1 MGKAEPGSA
10 KHLANKMKSRGL
22 NRLRWYCQLCEKS
35 CRDENG
41 YKMHCQSPSHTAK
54 ALEAGSNFKGVQDTF
69 SDQFLK
75 DFVAQLKTS
84 HGEKEIHINKF
95 YQEVIARKDHVH
107 LNATKW
113 HSLTEF
119 AKFLGREGV
128 CRVEEKEGEGIFVA
142 WIDDSPEAMERREKV
157 RRKEMMDKGDEER
170 EQKVL
175 REQIRRAKR
184 EAEQRGVNFD
194 EEEEERLR
202 ERELKRREGEKIKLS
217 FGKPA
222 VMKQEEEK
230 SGEETSA
237 TTTPTPTPAGGDG
250 SPAAAAA
257 VTEGEKDTTATP
269 PSTTTT
275 TTTTDGVTTEP
286 AKAERSSKSEE
297 TAAAKT
303 TTAEE
308 SKPTADLMTTAATP
322 APAPAAA
329 PAAPAAAAAPKPVS
343 MKFGMRPQPKNV
355 FKNAFAGAPKKV
367 MAAPPKKMSEA
378 ERIMKE
384 EMERKRVREEK
395 GGNLPS
401 NKKPRFQF

>member
-1 MGKAEPGSA
+1 MPKAEVGSA
-10 KHLANKMKSRGL
+10 KYLANKMKSRGL

-54 ALEAGSNFKGVQDTF
+54 ALEAGANFKGVQDTF
-69 SDQFLK
+69 SEQFLK
-75 DFVAQLKTS
+75 DFISQLKTS

-95 YQEVIARKDHVH
+95 YQEVIARKNHVH

-128 CRVEEKEGEGIFVA
+128 CRVEEKEGEGLFVA

-170 EQKVL
+170 EQRAL
-175 REQIRRAKR
+175 REQIKRAQKDA
-184 EAEQRGVNFD
+184 EARGVSFD
-194 EEEEERLR
+194 AEEEERK
-202 ERELKRREGEKIKLS
+202 ELKRREGEKIKLS
-217 FGKPA
+217 FGK
-222 VMKQEEEK
+222 
-230 SGEETSA
+230 SA
-237 TTTPTPTPAGGDG
+237 TTKKEEPG
-250 SPAAAAA
+250 SEQVKVEA
-257 VTEGEKDTTATP
+257 
-269 PSTTTT
+269 
-275 TTTTDGVTTEP
+275 
-286 AKAERSSKSEE
+286 SSKGEE
-297 TAAAKT
+297 AAAK

-308 SKPTADLMTTAATP
+308 SKPAVDSTAGP
-322 APAPAAA
+322 AG
-329 PAAPAAAAAPKPVS
+329 PAAAAAPATKPVS
-343 MKFGMRPQPKNV
+343 MKFGMKPQPKNV

-384 EMERKRVREEK
+384 ELERKRAREEK
-395 GGNLPS
+395 GGNFP

>member
-1 MGKAEPGSA
+1 MPKAEVGSA
-10 KHLANKMKSRGL
+10 KYLANKMKSRGL

-54 ALEAGSNFKGVQDTF
+54 ALEAGTNFKSVQDTF

-75 DFVAQLKTS
+75 DFISQLKTS

-119 AKFLGREGV
+119 AKFLGREGL
-128 CRVEEKEGEGIFVA
+128 CRVEEKEGEGLFVA

-170 EQKVL
+170 EQRVL
-175 REQIRRAKR
+175 REQIKRAKA
-184 EAEQRGVNFD
+184 EAEARGQKFD
-194 EEEEERLR
+194 EEEETK
-202 ERELKRREGEKIKLS
+202 RELKRREGEKIKLS

-222 VMKQEEEK
+222 ATKDAEEG
-230 SGEETSA
+230 ST
-237 TTTPTPTPAGGDG
+237 TTTPPVAG
-250 SPAAAAA
+250 S
-257 VTEGEKDTTATP
+257 EEKKDSTTP
-269 PSTTTT
+269 PSTTT
-275 TTTTDGVTTEP
+275 DGTSTEP
-286 AKAERSSKSEE
+286 AKAETQSED
-297 TAAAKT
+297 TAKT
-303 TTAEE
+303 TPEE
-308 SKPTADLMTTAATP
+308 TKPVTDSTTTAST
-322 APAPAAA
+322 PAPAAA
-329 PAAPAAAAAPKPVS
+329 APTAPKPVT
-343 MKFGMRPQPKNV
+343 MKFGMKPQPKNV

-384 EMERKRVREEK
+384 EMERKRAREEK
-395 GGNLPS
+395 GANGGP
-401 NKKPRFQF
+401 NKKMRFQL

>member
-1 MGKAEPGSA
+1 MPKAEVGSA
-10 KHLANKMKSRGL
+10 KYLANKMKSRGL

-54 ALEAGSNFKGVQDTF
+54 ALEAGANFKGVQDTF

-75 DFVAQLKTS
+75 DFIAQLKTS

-119 AKFLGREGV
+119 AKFLGREGL
-128 CRVEEKEGEGIFVA
+128 CRVEEKEGEGLFVA

-170 EQKVL
+170 EQRAL
-175 REQIRRAKR
+175 REQIKRAQKDA
-184 EAEQRGVNFD
+184 EARGVSFD
-194 EEEEERLR
+194 AEEEERK
-202 ERELKRREGEKIKLS
+202 ELKRREGEKIKLS
-217 FGKPA
+217 FGK
-222 VMKQEEEK
+222 
-230 SGEETSA
+230 SA
-237 TTTPTPTPAGGDG
+237 TTKKEEPGSGSGEGEKGSTSAAAMPTPGAGDG
-250 SPAAAAA
+250 SVPPAA
-257 VTEGEKDTTATP
+257 EEKKDTVTP
-269 PSTTTT
+269 PSTITK
-275 TTTTDGVTTEP
+275 TTTDGVSSEQ
-286 AKAERSSKSEE
+286 AKVEASSKGEE
-297 TAAAKT
+297 ATAK

-308 SKPTADLMTTAATP
+308 SKPAVDSTAGP
-322 APAPAAA
+322 AG
-329 PAAPAAAAAPKPVS
+329 PAAAAAPATKPVS
-343 MKFGMRPQPKNV
+343 MKFGMKPQPKNV

-384 EMERKRVREEK
+384 ELERKRAREEK
-395 GGNLPS
+395 GGNFP

>member
-1 MGKAEPGSA
+1 MGKAEVGSA

-75 DFVAQLKTS
+75 DFVSQLKTS

-170 EQKVL
+170 EMKVL
-175 REQIRRAKR
+175 REQIKRAKR
-184 EAEQRGVNFD
+184 EAEARGHTFD
-194 EEEEERLR
+194 EEEEARLK

-217 FGKPA
+217 FGRPA
-222 VMKQEEEK
+222 TVAAKKEGER
-230 SGEETSA
+230 SGEETSV
-237 TTTPTPTPAGGDG
+237 TTTPIPGGGDG
-250 SPAAAAA
+250 SPAAAA
-257 VTEGEKDTTATP
+257 EEKNDTTATP

-275 TTTTDGVTTEP
+275 TDGITSEP
-286 AKAERSSKSEE
+286 AKVESASKGEE
-297 TAAAKT
+297 AAAKPT
-303 TTAEE
+303 VEE
-308 SKPTADLMTTAATP
+308 SKPAADSTTAAS
-322 APAPAAA
+322 
-329 PAAPAAAAAPKPVS
+329 AAAAPKPVS
-343 MKFGMRPQPKNV
+343 MKFGMKPQPKNV

-384 EMERKRVREEK
+384 EMERKRAREEK
-395 GGNLPS
+395 GGNLP

>member
-1 MGKAEPGSA
+1 MPKAEVGSA
-10 KHLANKMKSRGL
+10 KYLANKMKSRGL

-54 ALEAGSNFKGVQDTF
+54 ALEAGTNFKSVQDTF

-75 DFVAQLKTS
+75 DFLSQLRTS

-119 AKFLGREGV
+119 AKYLGREGL
-128 CRVEEKEGEGIFVA
+128 CRVEEKEGEGLFVA

-170 EQKVL
+170 EQRVL
-175 REQIRRAKR
+175 REQIKRAKA
-184 EAEQRGVNFD
+184 EAESRGQKFD
-194 EEEEERLR
+194 EEEETKK
-202 ERELKRREGEKIKLS
+202 ELKRREGERIKLS

-222 VMKQEEEK
+222 AAKKEESV
-230 SGEETSA
+230 SGGEAAATLA
-237 TTTPTPTPAGGDG
+237 TTTPPAAAEDEKKDTPTPPTTITTNGTG
-250 SPAAAAA
+250 S
-257 VTEGEKDTTATP
+257 
-269 PSTTTT
+269 
-275 TTTTDGVTTEP
+275 EP
-286 AKAERSSKSEE
+286 AKVEASSKPEDA
-297 TAAAKT
+297 TKT
-303 TTAEE
+303 TTEE
-308 SKPTADLMTTAATP
+308 SKPAADSTTTAS
-322 APAPAAA
+322 AAA
-329 PAAPAAAAAPKPVS
+329 TSAAPKPVS
-343 MKFGMRPQPKNV
+343 MKFGMKPQPKNV

-384 EMERKRVREEK
+384 EMERKRAREEK
-395 GGNLPS
+395 GGDGPS
-401 NKKPRFQF
+401 KKMRFQF

>member
-1 MGKAEPGSA
+1 MPKAEVGSA
-10 KHLANKMKSRGL
+10 KYLANKMKSRGL

-54 ALEAGSNFKGVQDTF
+54 ALEAGANFKGVQDTF
-69 SDQFLK
+69 SEQFLK
-75 DFVAQLKTS
+75 DFISQLKTS

-128 CRVEEKEGEGIFVA
+128 CRVEEKEGEGLFVA

-170 EQKVL
+170 EQRAL
-175 REQIRRAKR
+175 REQIKRAQKDA
-184 EAEQRGVNFD
+184 EARGVSFD
-194 EEEEERLR
+194 AEEEERK
-202 ERELKRREGEKIKLS
+202 ELKRREGEKIKLS
-217 FGKPA
+217 FGK
-222 VMKQEEEK
+222 
-230 SGEETSA
+230 SA
-237 TTTPTPTPAGGDG
+237 TTKKEEPGSGSSEGEKGSALATEMSTPGAGDG
-250 SPAAAAA
+250 SVPAAA
-257 VTEGEKDTTATP
+257 EEKKDTVTP
-269 PSTTTT
+269 HSTTTT
-275 TTTTDGVTTEP
+275 TTTMDGVRPEQ
-286 AKAERSSKSEE
+286 AKVEASSKGEE
-297 TAAAKT
+297 AAAK

-308 SKPTADLMTTAATP
+308 SKPAVDSTAS
-322 APAPAAA
+322 
-329 PAAPAAAAAPKPVS
+329 PAAAAAPATKPVS
-343 MKFGMRPQPKNV
+343 MKFGMKPQPKNV

-384 EMERKRVREEK
+384 ELERKRAREEK
-395 GGNLPS
+395 GGNFP

>member
-1 MGKAEPGSA
+1 MPKAEVGSA
-10 KHLANKMKSRGL
+10 KYLANKMKSRGL

-75 DFVAQLKTS
+75 DFVSQLKAS

-119 AKFLGREGV
+119 AKYLGREGV
-128 CRVEEKEGEGIFVA
+128 CRVEEKEGEGLFVA

-170 EQKVL
+170 EMKVL
-175 REQIRRAKR
+175 REQIKRAQK
-184 EAEQRGVNFD
+184 EAEARGVRFD
-194 EEEEERLR
+194 AEAAEEEERK
-202 ERELKRREGEKIKLS
+202 ELKRREGEKIKLS

-222 VMKQEEEK
+222 AAAAAVKKEGEG
-230 SGEETSA
+230 SGEEGSA
-237 TTTPTPTPAGGDG
+237 TTTPTPNGGDG
-250 SPAAAAA
+250 SAAAAA
-257 VTEGEKDTTATP
+257 EEKKDTTTP
-269 PSTTTT
+269 PSTTT
-275 TTTTDGVTTEP
+275 DVVSSEP
-286 AKAERSSKSEE
+286 AKVEGSSKGEE
-297 TAAAKT
+297 AATK

-308 SKPTADLMTTAATP
+308 SKPVTDSTT
-322 APAPAAA
+322 APAAA
-329 PAAPAAAAAPKPVS
+329 TALKPVS
-343 MKFGMRPQPKNV
+343 MKFGMKPQPKNV

-384 EMERKRVREEK
+384 ELERKRAREEK
-395 GGNLPS
+395 GGNLP

>member
-1 MGKAEPGSA
+1 MGKAEVGSA

-54 ALEAGSNFKGVQDTF
+54 ALEAGTNFKGVQDQF
-69 SDQFLK
+69 SEAFLK
-75 DFVAQLKTS
+75 DFVSQLKTS

-107 LNATKW
+107 LNATRW

-119 AKFLGREGV
+119 AKYLGREGV

-170 EQKVL
+170 EQRVL
-175 REQIRRAKR
+175 REQIRRARK
-184 EAEQRGVNFD
+184 EAEARGADFD
-194 EEEEERLR
+194 EEAKKEEER
-202 ERELKRREGEKIKLS
+202 RELKRREGEKVVLS

-222 VMKQEEEK
+222 AAKKE
-230 SGEETSA
+230 GEGEGEQSSA
-237 TTTPTPTPAGGDG
+237 KTTTTPTPPGSGDG
-250 SPAAAAA
+250 SPAIAK
-257 VTEGEKDTTATP
+257 EDEKKDTTTP
-269 PSTTTT
+269 PSTTATP
-275 TTTTDGVTTEP
+275 TDGVTSEP
-286 AKAERSSKSEE
+286 AKAEATTINGE
-297 TAAAKT
+297 AAAIETPTVK
-303 TTAEE
+303 E
-308 SKPTADLMTTAATP
+308 SKPPAADSTTAAP

-329 PAAPAAAAAPKPVS
+329 APPKPVS
-343 MKFGMRPQPKNV
+343 MKFGMSKPAPKNV

-384 EMERKRVREEK
+384 EMERKRAREENGK
-395 GGNLPS
+395 GGNGP

>member
-1 MGKAEPGSA
+1 MPKAEVGSA
-10 KHLANKMKSRGL
+10 KYLANKMKSRGL

-54 ALEAGSNFKGVQDTF
+54 ALEAGTNFKGVQDTF

-75 DFVAQLKTS
+75 DFVSQLKTS

-119 AKFLGREGV
+119 AKYLGREGV
-128 CRVEEKEGEGIFVA
+128 CRVEEKEGEGLFVA

-170 EQKVL
+170 EMKVL
-175 REQIRRAKR
+175 REQIRRAQK
-184 EAEQRGVNFD
+184 EAEARGVKFD
-194 EEEEERLR
+194 AEAAEEEERK
-202 ERELKRREGEKIKLS
+202 ELKRREGEKIKLS

-222 VMKQEEEK
+222 VAKKEE
-230 SGEETSA
+230 SGS
-237 TTTPTPTPAGGDG
+237 
-250 SPAAAAA
+250 
-257 VTEGEKDTTATP
+257 
-269 PSTTTT
+269 
-275 TTTTDGVTTEP
+275 EP
-286 AKAERSSKSEE
+286 AKVDASTKGEE
-297 TAAAKT
+297 AAKT
-303 TTAEE
+303 TAEE
-308 SKPTADLMTTAATP
+308 NKPATDSNS
-322 APAPAAA
+322 APA
-329 PAAPAAAAAPKPVS
+329 AAAAAPKPVS
-343 MKFGMRPQPKNV
+343 MKFGMKPQPKNV

-384 EMERKRVREEK
+384 ELERKRAREEK
-395 GGNLPS
+395 GGNLP

>member
-1 MGKAEPGSA
+1 MPKAEVGSA
-10 KHLANKMKSRGL
+10 KYLANKMKSRGL

-54 ALEAGSNFKGVQDTF
+54 ALEAGANFKGVQDTF
-69 SDQFLK
+69 SEQFLK
-75 DFVAQLKTS
+75 DFIAQLKTS

-128 CRVEEKEGEGIFVA
+128 CRVEEKEGEGLFVA

-170 EQKVL
+170 EQRAL
-175 REQIRRAKR
+175 REQIKRAQKDA
-184 EAEQRGVNFD
+184 EARGVSFD
-194 EEEEERLR
+194 AEEEERK
-202 ERELKRREGEKIKLS
+202 ELKRREGEKIKLS
-217 FGKPA
+217 FGK
-222 VMKQEEEK
+222 
-230 SGEETSA
+230 SA
-237 TTTPTPTPAGGDG
+237 TTKKEEPGLG
-250 SPAAAAA
+250 SG
-257 VTEGEKDTTATP
+257 EGEKGSTSAAAMPTPGAGDKSVPPAAEEKKDTVTP

-275 TTTTDGVTTEP
+275 TTMDGVRPEE
-286 AKAERSSKSEE
+286 AKVEASSNREE
-297 TAAAKT
+297 ATAK

-308 SKPTADLMTTAATP
+308 SKPAVDSTA
-322 APAPAAA
+322 AAA
-329 PAAPAAAAAPKPVS
+329 PAAPATKPVS
-343 MKFGMRPQPKNV
+343 MKFGMKPQPKNV

-384 EMERKRVREEK
+384 ELERKRAREEK
-395 GGNLPS
+395 GGNFP

>member
-1 MGKAEPGSA
+1 MGKAEVGSA

-75 DFVAQLKTS
+75 DFVSQLKTS

-170 EQKVL
+170 EMKVL
-175 REQIRRAKR
+175 REQIKRAKR
-184 EAEQRGVNFD
+184 EAEARGQTFD
-194 EEEEERLR
+194 EEEEARLK

-217 FGKPA
+217 FGRPA
-222 VMKQEEEK
+222 TAAAKKEGER

-237 TTTPTPTPAGGDG
+237 TTTTPIPGGGDG
-250 SPAAAAA
+250 SPAAAA
-257 VTEGEKDTTATP
+257 EDKNDTTATP
-269 PSTTTT
+269 PWT
-275 TTTTDGVTTEP
+275 TTTTDGVTSEP
-286 AKAERSSKSEE
+286 AKVESASKGEE
-297 TAAAKT
+297 AAAKPT
-303 TTAEE
+303 VEE
-308 SKPTADLMTTAATP
+308 SKPAADSTTAAS
-322 APAPAAA
+322 
-329 PAAPAAAAAPKPVS
+329 AAAAPKPVS
-343 MKFGMRPQPKNV
+343 MKFGMKPQPKNV

-384 EMERKRVREEK
+384 EMERKRAREEK
-395 GGNLPS
+395 GGNLP